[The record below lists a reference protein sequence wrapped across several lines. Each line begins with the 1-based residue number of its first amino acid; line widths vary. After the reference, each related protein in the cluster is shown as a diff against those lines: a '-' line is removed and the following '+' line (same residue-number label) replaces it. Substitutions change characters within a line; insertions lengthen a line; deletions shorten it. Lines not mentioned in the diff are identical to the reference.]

1 MTATGPVEATAADL
15 RERRREQRGWYVYDW
30 ANSAFTTTVVTVFL
44 GPFLTA
50 VTEEAAG
57 EDGFVNPLGIP
68 VRAESFFPYVV
79 SLSVLLQVVVLP
91 LTGAI
96 ADRSRHKKELLAG
109 FAFVGA
115 LATAGLYGVQGA
127 NYLLGGVL
135 FLVANLTFGASI
147 VVYNSFLPEIST
159 PDERDAVS
167 SRGWALGYLG
177 GGLLL
182 VLNLVLFTFH
192 DSLGL
197 SEGHAVRI
205 SLLSAGLWWAGF
217 TLVPLRTLRRRD
229 PIHVEL
235 PEPGRRSGVLGAG
248 FRQLV
253 DTVRGARAY
262 PQTLLFLAAYLLY
275 NDGIQTVIALSATY
289 GDQELGLGQT
299 TLITAILM
307 VQFVAFLGAL
317 LLWRLAVVFGAKRV
331 VLASLVLW
339 TVVVGYAFVLPAGEV
354 LRFFL
359 LAFCI
364 GIVLGGS
371 QALSR
376 SLFSL
381 MIPRGREAEY
391 FSLYE
396 ISERG
401 TSWIGTLVFGITLQ
415 ATGSY
420 RSAILSL
427 VAFFVLGFALLAR
440 VDVRRAV
447 AESGNN
453 LPARV

>member
-1 MTATGPVEATAADL
+1 MTATGPVEATASDPQ
-15 RERRREQRGWYVYDW
+15 ERRREQRGWYVYDW

-44 GPFLTA
+44 GPFLTS

-79 SLSVLLQVVVLP
+79 SLSVLLQVLVLP

-109 FAFVGA
+109 CAFLGS
-115 LATAGLYGVQGA
+115 LSTAGLYGVQGA

-135 FLVANLTFGASI
+135 FLIANLAFGASI

-182 VLNLVLFTFH
+182 LMNLVLFTFH
-192 DSLGL
+192 ESLGL

-217 TLVPLRTLRRRD
+217 TLVPLRALRRRD
-229 PIHVEL
+229 PVHVEVAR
-235 PEPGRRSGVLGAG
+235 GSGVLGAG
-248 FRQLV
+248 FRQLAH
-253 DTVRGARAY
+253 TLRGARAY

-317 LLWRLAVVFGAKRV
+317 LLGRLALVFGAKRV

-339 TVVVGYAFVLPAGEV
+339 AVVVGYAFVLPAGEV

-427 VAFFVLGFALLAR
+427 VAFFVLGFVLLAR
-440 VDVRRAV
+440 VDVRRAI
-447 AESGNN
+447 AESGNA

>member
-1 MTATGPVEATAADL
+1 MTASGPVEATAPDL
-15 RERRREQRGWYVYDW
+15 QERRREQRGWYVYDW

-50 VTEEAAG
+50 VTQEAAG
-57 EDGFVNPLGIP
+57 DDGFVNPLGIP

-96 ADRSRHKKELLAG
+96 ADRTSRKKELLAG

-159 PDERDAVS
+159 PDERDGVS

-182 VLNLVLFTFH
+182 LLNLALFTFH
-192 DSLGL
+192 ESLGL

-205 SLLSAGLWWAGF
+205 SLLSAGAWWAGF
-217 TLVPLRTLRRRD
+217 TLVPLRALRRRE
-229 PIHVEL
+229 PVHVEAAM
-235 PEPGRRSGVLGAG
+235 GSGVLGAG
-248 FRQLV
+248 FRQLAH
-253 DTVRGARAY
+253 TLRSARAY
-262 PQTLLFLAAYLLY
+262 PQTLLFLVAYLLY

-317 LLWRLAVVFGAKRV
+317 LLGRLALVFGAKRV

-339 TVVVGYAFVLPAGEV
+339 TLVVAYAFVLPAGEV
-354 LRFFL
+354 VRFFL

-381 MIPRGREAEY
+381 MIPRGREGEY

-420 RSAILSL
+420 RSAIISL
-427 VAFFVLGFALLAR
+427 VAFFVLGFVLLVR
-440 VDVRRAV
+440 VDVRRAIDE
-447 AESGNN
+447 AGNAA
-453 LPARV
+453 PARV